1 MVPKEWNTRC
11 YLHKNVF
18 HFFLYKSPAKCTWLD
33 SPGYVRS
40 GVDQPRAVTGWQLWC
55 LALVHA
61 GRQAARKQDT
71 TCTSDPYKYHC
82 HQALIIWLPL
92 SALHLTSSCSFLP
105 QAPTSCCSALVSLLM
120 PLTFRQWPTF
130 MWNCV
135 LLINIKMITKYTLFL
150 TIWILLCH
158 LSAVWPWSDIV
169 MIWPLLH
176 CHVDF
181 GHTWSG
187 YYFIVILTMAI
198 YDDLAI
204 TSLLFWLWLHMNWLL
219 LHCHIDFVYVR
230 WSGHYF
236 IIMLP
241 LAIYDL
247 AITSLLCWLR
257 HTTWSGHYF
266 IAMLTLATHD
276 MTITSLLWW
285 LWPHMIWSLLHC
297 HADFG
302 HTWSD
307 YYFIAMVT
315 LTTHDLAITS
325 LLWWLWLHMIWPLI
339 HCYIDFGY
347 VRWSG
352 HYFIDMLT

>member
-1 MVPKEWNTRC
+1 MSIWQYITSVDDVWSAGLSSKLWDCGEGLIHNLLPRAHTLWTKLWIVPKEWNTRC

-71 TCTSDPYKYHC
+71 TCTSGPYKYHC

-176 CHVDF
+176 CHIDF
-181 GHTWSG
+181 GHTWSGHYFIVMLTLATHDLAITSLSCWLWSHMIWLLFIVMLTLATHDLAITSLSYWLWLYMMIWPLLHCYFDFGYTWTG
-187 YYFIVILTMAI
+187 YYFIVILTLSM
-198 YDDLAI
+198 
-204 TSLLFWLWLHMNWLL
+204 
-219 LHCHIDFVYVR
+219 
-230 WSGHYF
+230 
-236 IIMLP
+236 
-241 LAIYDL
+241 
-247 AITSLLCWLR
+247 
-257 HTTWSGHYF
+257 
-266 IAMLTLATHD
+266 
-276 MTITSLLWW
+276 
-285 LWPHMIWSLLHC
+285 
-297 HADFG
+297 
-302 HTWSD
+302 
-307 YYFIAMVT
+307 
-315 LTTHDLAITS
+315 
-325 LLWWLWLHMIWPLI
+325 
-339 HCYIDFGY
+339 
-347 VRWSG
+347 
-352 HYFIDMLT
+352 